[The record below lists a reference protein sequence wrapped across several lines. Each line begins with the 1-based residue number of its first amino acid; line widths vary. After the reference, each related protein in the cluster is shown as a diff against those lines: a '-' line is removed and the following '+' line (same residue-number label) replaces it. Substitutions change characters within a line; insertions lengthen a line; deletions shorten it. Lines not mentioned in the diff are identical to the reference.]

1 MFCALAALPAA
12 AQERPAGS
20 GLIYE
25 LKVGAQVHDVPYL
38 WSGFHIEKY
47 AVDLNLEVIFSP
59 SVAFLGGAFR
69 PALGATINF
78 NGDTS
83 KAYLDARCQRDFAGG
98 MFLALGLGVAV
109 HNGSALFDTYIPDPN
124 AKELGRRVLF
134 HPNVEIGYRLDEHRS
149 VSVFFEHIS
158 NASTA
163 RRNEGLDTLGIR
175 LGHRF

>member
-1 MFCALAALPAA
+1 M
-12 AQERPAGS
+12 
-20 GLIYE
+20 
-25 LKVGAQVHDVPYL
+25 
-38 WSGFHIEKY
+38 
-47 AVDLNLEVIFSP
+47 
-59 SVAFLGGAFR
+59 AFLGGAFR

-83 KAYLDARCQRDFAGG
+83 KAYLDARWQRDFAGG

-163 RRNEGLDTLGIR
+163 RQERRPGHARHSAGPPVLGGVRGVRPLAQRRVKSLR
-175 LGHRF
+175 LARGV